1 MTDSTNS
8 LSKATKNQCAR
19 IHILRQELRLSED
32 DYRAALA
39 SFGVESSKEL
49 SFHDAELLIQRFEQA
64 LPTNHPQRYSTKYE
78 HLGIRF
84 HRVLRRHYATP
95 KQLRMLEA
103 MWMSS
108 PQVTTKTVEALEH
121 FAKRIT
127 GKEKLEWLL
136 IDDVQKVKKA
146 IESLR

>member
-1 MTDSTNS
+1 MNDSMNS
-8 LSKATKNQCAR
+8 STRATKKQCAR
-19 IHILRQELRLSED
+19 IHILKQALYLSDD

-39 SFGVESSKEL
+39 SFGVESSKDL
-49 SFHDAELLIQRFEQA
+49 TFHNAELLIHRFEQA
-64 LPTNHPQRYSTKYE
+64 LPSNHPQRSSTKYE
-78 HLGIRF
+78 NLGIRYNWA
-84 HRVLRRHYATP
+84 LRRHYATP

-103 MWMSS
+103 LWMSS
-108 PQVTTKTVEALEH
+108 PNVRQKTTQALEH

-146 IESLR
+146 IEALR